1 MIIFETV
8 KWFFILL
15 YGEANGIFDIFLDP
29 EKVKFFI
36 MAIKLIDLVWGH
48 VYHVSSPVRDK
59 CPFPGFSQM
68 EMRAMRNKLS
78 PVMFTH
84 PGFPER

>member
-15 YGEANGIFDIFLDP
+15 YGEANGIFDFFFFLDP
-29 EKVKFFI
+29 EKVNFFI

-68 EMRAMRNKLS
+68 EMRAREIS
-78 PVMFTH
+78 YPQ
-84 PGFPER
+84 

>member
-1 MIIFETV
+1 
-8 KWFFILL
+8 
-15 YGEANGIFDIFLDP
+15 
-29 EKVKFFI
+29 

-48 VYHVSSPVRDK
+48 VYHVSGPVRDK
-59 CPFPGFSQM
+59 CPFPGFGQM
-68 EMRAMRNKLS
+68 ERAREIRESQRNKLS